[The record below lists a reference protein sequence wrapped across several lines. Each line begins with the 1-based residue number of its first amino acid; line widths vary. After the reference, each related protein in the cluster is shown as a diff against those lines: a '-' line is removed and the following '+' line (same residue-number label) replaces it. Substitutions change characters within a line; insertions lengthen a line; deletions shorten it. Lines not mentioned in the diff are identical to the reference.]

1 VADGAGTESWGVG
14 AAYEPFI
21 GRWSRAIARE
31 FVRWLRPDRGRRWVE
46 LGCGTGALTH
56 TILAEA
62 NPAGV
67 VATDRSRDYVSY
79 ARAGAPGPGGW
90 FLVGDAAW
98 LPLSDRAADV
108 VVSGLLLNFLPDP
121 AAGVAEMCRLAGPGG
136 TVAAYVWD
144 YAGRMELLRIF
155 WDEAVALD
163 PSAASLDEGRRFPI
177 CTPQA
182 LERLWDRGR
191 LTGVESTGLEV
202 ATPFPDFEDYWRPF
216 LGGQGPA
223 PAYVASL
230 EPGRRDR
237 LRERLRDRLVAG
249 SGPIVLRG
257 RSWAVRGR
265 LPA

>member
-1 VADGAGTESWGVG
+1 MAGQARTESWGVG

-31 FVRWLRPDRGRRWVE
+31 FVRWLGPGRGRRWVE
-46 LGCGTGALTH
+46 LGCGTGALTQ
-56 TILAEA
+56 TILEA
-62 NPAGV
+62 TAPAGV
-67 VATDRSRDYVSY
+67 VATDRSRDYVSH
-79 ARAGAPGPGGW
+79 ARAGASTTAAL
-90 FLVGDAAW
+90 FVVGDATRQ
-98 LPLSDRAADV
+98 PLSSGAADV
-108 VVSGLLLNFLPDP
+108 VVSGLVVNFLPDP
-121 AAGVAEMCRLAGPGG
+121 AAGLVEMCRLVRAGG

-144 YAGRMELLRIF
+144 YAGRMELLRVF

-163 PSAASLDEGRRFPI
+163 PSAAPLDEGRRFPI
-177 CTPQA
+177 CAPDA
-182 LERLWDRGR
+182 LERLWREGG
-191 LTGVESTGLEV
+191 LTDVESTGLEI
-202 ATPFPDFEDYWRPF
+202 ATPFRDFDDYWGPF

-237 LRERLRDRLVAG
+237 LRERLRTRLVVD
-249 SGPIVLRG
+249 SGPIELRG

>member
-1 VADGAGTESWGVG
+1 VAGSASESWGIG

-21 GRWSRAIARE
+21 GRWSRAVAGE
-31 FVRWLRPDRGRRWVE
+31 FVRWVSPGRGRRWVE

-56 TILAEA
+56 AILDAA
-62 NPAGV
+62 TPAHV
-67 VATDRSRDYVSY
+67 VATDRSRDYLRY
-79 ARAGAPGPGGW
+79 ARAVAPGAAAR
-90 FLVGDAAW
+90 FVVADAMR
-98 LPLSDRAADV
+98 LPLPNSMADV

-121 AAGVAEMCRLAGPGG
+121 AVGVTEMCRLVGAGG

-144 YAGRMELLRIF
+144 YAGAMELLRVF

-163 PSAASLDEGRRFPI
+163 PSAESLDEGRRFPV
-177 CTPQA
+177 CAPDA
-182 LERLWDRGR
+182 LERLWHQSG
-191 LTGVESTGLEV
+191 LSEVESAGLEV
-202 ATPFPDFEDYWRPF
+202 ATAFTDFEDYWRPF

-237 LRERLRDRLVAG
+237 LRERLRRRLGVG

-265 LPA
+265 RLA